1 MPIAPPQDVLRRGA
15 GRNQINVK
23 KATFWIRIMRFV
35 LRVGA
40 EYVWIAKKV
49 DLEPKWAAI
58 SW

>member
-1 MPIAPPQDVLRRGA
+1 
-15 GRNQINVK
+15 
-23 KATFWIRIMRFV
+23 MRFV